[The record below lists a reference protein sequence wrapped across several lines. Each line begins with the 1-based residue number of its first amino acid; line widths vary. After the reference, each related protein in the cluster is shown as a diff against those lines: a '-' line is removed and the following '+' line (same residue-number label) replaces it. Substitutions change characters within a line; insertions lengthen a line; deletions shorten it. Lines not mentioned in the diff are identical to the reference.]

1 MREQELLD
9 PREYFQPT
17 GIRAFGWGLLGFLG
31 SNIIINIIATI
42 GVLVADAFVNYWLLS
57 ILTII
62 VTIIVAFWAANEF
75 RLSRKYDATATGIAV
90 SMFLQGV
97 LLAVGFYT
105 GLTA

>member
-9 PREYFQPT
+9 PREYLQPT
-17 GIRAFGWGLLGFLG
+17 GIKAFGWGVLGFFG

-42 GVLVADAFVNYWLLS
+42 GVLIAESFSKYWLPS

-75 RLSRKYDATATGIAV
+75 RISRRYDATATGIAV

-97 LLAVGFYT
+97 LLAVGFYS